1 MASTALIRGISF
13 LATTTSPG
21 RIPFGNGCSP
31 LRKQARISMAMASNR
46 AEEVLFDLPTFLET
60 KKMSIASA
68 LDHAIVVQR
77 PVSIYESM
85 RYSVFADSSR
95 VCPLLCISACE
106 LVGGSQD
113 MAMAMACALEM
124 VHTASFI
131 HDDLPC
137 MDDDELRRG
146 KAANHKVFGEDLA
159 ILAGDALYALGVEH
173 IARNSTDVCP
183 DKLLRVIAELGKA
196 VGSEGMVAGQYL
208 ELASNESGQELTFE
222 GLQDMHL
229 RKTGA
234 YAECSTVCG
243 AILGGADEDQ
253 IQSLRQYGRALGLLY
268 EVVEDMTEQRSK
280 ESVKL
285 PSSYIRVLG
294 LDKCKAY
301 AKQLRSEAKSC
312 LSGFD
317 AKKAL
322 PLLCFVDQLA
332 DRVGT
337 CEGF

>member
-1 MASTALIRGISF
+1 MTVANDRVEDV
-13 LATTTSPG
+13 
-21 RIPFGNGCSP
+21 R
-31 LRKQARISMAMASNR
+31 
-46 AEEVLFDLPTFLET
+46 FDLPTFLET
-60 KKMSIASA
+60 KKVAVASA
-68 LDHAIVVQR
+68 LDHAITVQR
-77 PVSIYESM
+77 PASIYESM

-159 ILAGDALYALGVEH
+159 ILAGDALYALGIEH
-173 IARNSTDVCP
+173 VATNSSDVCP

-208 ELASNESGQELTFE
+208 ELASSEGGQQLTLE
-222 GLQDMHL
+222 GLKDIHL
-229 RKTGA
+229 RKTAA

-253 IQSLRQYGRALGLLY
+253 IESLRQYGRALGILY
-268 EVVEDMTEQRSK
+268 EVVEDMTEQGSQK
-280 ESVKL
+280 DESM
-285 PSSYIRVLG
+285 SSYIRVLG
-294 LDKCKAY
+294 LEKCKAY
-301 AKQLRSEAKSC
+301 GKRLRSEAKSY

-337 CEGF
+337 YGAF

>member
-1 MASTALIRGISF
+1 MAVSTE
-13 LATTTSPG
+13 
-21 RIPFGNGCSP
+21 
-31 LRKQARISMAMASNR
+31 R
-46 AEEVLFDLPTFLET
+46 ADEVRFDLSTFLDT
-60 KKMSIASA
+60 KRNSIASA
-68 LDHAIVVQR
+68 LNDAIVVQR
-77 PVSIYESM
+77 PASIYESM
-85 RYSVFADSSR
+85 RYSVFAESSR

-113 MAMAMACALEM
+113 QAMPMACALEM

-159 ILAGDALYALGVEH
+159 ILAGDALYALGVEYV
-173 IARNSTDVCP
+173 ASNSKDICP
-183 DKLLRVIAELGKA
+183 DTLLRVIAELGKA

-208 ELASNESGQELTFE
+208 ELASNESGEELTFE
-222 GLQDMHL
+222 ALRDIHL
-229 RKTGA
+229 RKTAA

-243 AILGGADEDQ
+243 AILGGADEEQ

-268 EVVEDMTEQRSK
+268 EVVEDMAEQSGKNKIRT
-280 ESVKL
+280 
-285 PSSYIRVLG
+285 PSSYIKVLG
-294 LDKCKAY
+294 LEKCKEY
-301 AKQLRSEAKSC
+301 VKLLRSEAKSY

-317 AKKAL
+317 TKKAV

-332 DRVGT
+332 ERVRDY
-337 CEGF
+337 EAF

>member
-1 MASTALIRGISF
+1 MASLIKSVGF
-13 LATTTSPG
+13 LCLHRSAES
-21 RIPFGNGCSP
+21 RLAHGCS
-31 LRKQARISMAMASNR
+31 LQRKHETMAMAVSTDR
-46 AEEVLFDLPTFLET
+46 ADEVRFDLSTFLET
-60 KKMSIASA
+60 KKSSIASA
-68 LDHAIVVQR
+68 LDQAIVVQR
-77 PVSIYESM
+77 PTSIYESM

-106 LVGGSQD
+106 LVGGSSD
-113 MAMAMACALEM
+113 LAMPTACALDM

-173 IARNSTDVCP
+173 VAANSKGVYP

-196 VGSEGMVAGQYL
+196 VGSEGMVAGQFL
-208 ELASNESGQELTFE
+208 ELASNENGEELTFE
-222 GLQDMHL
+222 ALQDIHL
-229 RKTGA
+229 RKTAA

-243 AILGGADEDQ
+243 AILGGADEEQ

-268 EVVEDMTEQRSK
+268 EVVVDMTEQQSK
-280 ESVKL
+280 DSSKL
-285 PSSYIRVLG
+285 PSSYIKVLG
-294 LDKCKAY
+294 LEKCKEY
-301 AKQLRSEAKSC
+301 GKKLRSEAKSY

-332 DRVGT
+332 DRVGNY
-337 CEGF
+337 EDL